1 MHLSTPKLMSRRHR
15 WEGLWEYWAS
25 DSDRGYGPWVTD
37 NGWTN
42 GRIQTA
48 LALRSEDRFLCD
60 VMADEGRAWDR
71 DPAQLARTCE
81 DMLLDQAATYCVQAA
96 RETTA
101 GMAQPRSGARDVGN

>member
-1 MHLSTPKLMSRRHR
+1 MSRRHHR
-15 WEGLWEYWAS
+15 WEYWAS

-42 GRIQTA
+42 GWIQTA
-48 LALRSEDRFLCD
+48 LALRSEGRFLWD
-60 VMADEGRAWDR
+60 SSVGRHGRRGPGGRAWD
-71 DPAQLARTCE
+71 PAQPELARLCE